1 MVSLELKDEEKKKG
15 IIFMDENT
23 VNHQNKEDF
32 VVSFREK
39 ICYGLGDSACN
50 VVYGLCSTLLTFFY
64 TDYVGVNPLTVGM
77 VFLLTRVFDGVSDI
91 IMGFIVDRTKS
102 KWGKARP
109 WILWMAVP
117 YAVTFV
123 LLFLI
128 PANASNMVHAIYIFV
143 TYNLVNTIVYTA
155 LNLPYST
162 MASLITRDEKSRAST
177 QAWRIF
183 CGPGGKMVV
192 TVSTLPLVRMF
203 GNDQRAWIIV
213 ASIFAVVAL
222 ILLLVC
228 FFNIEERVVIEAAE
242 KETVSV
248 GQNLKALFSNQYWAI
263 CLGLWGFMV
272 MMSTVSGTIT
282 TYYCKYLLGDET
294 LYSLIYA
301 AELIAQCVIVLI
313 VPMFVERFGKRN
325 LTMYGIFL
333 VIAAQVVWMASPL
346 NFTVAMVSAVMR
358 GIGVAPL
365 WACVFPM
372 IADSAE
378 FGQWKTHVRQD
389 GMIFSAASVGSKVGG
404 GLSSAGIGLL
414 MTSVGYDGLAAVQT
428 ETVMVMIKNI
438 CLYAPVFF
446 SVIIIVLCLLYK
458 LDKIYPQV
466 IAELKERDRQGIL

>member
-1 MVSLELKDEEKKKG
+1 
-15 IIFMDENT
+15 MDENT
-23 VNHQNKEDF
+23 VSHQKKEDF

-77 VFLLTRVFDGVSDI
+77 VFLLTRIFDGVSDI

-143 TYNLVNTIVYTA
+143 TYNLVNTVVYTA

-213 ASIFAVVAL
+213 ACIFAIVAL
-222 ILLLVC
+222 LLLLVC

-242 KETVSV
+242 KEKVSV
-248 GQNLKALFSNQYWAI
+248 GKNLKALFSNQYWAI

-301 AELIAQCVIVLI
+301 AELIAQCVVVLI
-313 VPMFVERFGKRN
+313 VPMFVDRFGKRN

-333 VIAAQVVWMASPL
+333 VIAAQVVWMVSPL

-414 MTSVGYDGLAAVQT
+414 MTSVGYDGLAAAQT

-438 CLYAPVFF
+438 CLYAPIFF
-446 SVIIIVLCLLYK
+446 SAIIIVLCLLYK

-466 IAELKERDRQGIL
+466 IVELKERDRQGIL

>member
-1 MVSLELKDEEKKKG
+1 
-15 IIFMDENT
+15 MDENT
-23 VNHQNKEDF
+23 VNHRNKEDF

-77 VFLLTRVFDGVSDI
+77 VFLITRIFDGVSDI

-143 TYNLVNTIVYTA
+143 TYNLVNTVVYTA

-192 TVSTLPLVRMF
+192 TVATLPMVRMF
-203 GNDQRAWIIV
+203 GNDQRAWIMV
-213 ASIFAVVAL
+213 ACIFAVIAL
-222 ILLLVC
+222 ILLLIC

-248 GQNLKALFSNQYWAI
+248 GKNLKALFSNQYWAI

-301 AELIAQCVIVLI
+301 AELIAQCVVVLI
-313 VPMFVERFGKRN
+313 VPMFVDRFGKRN

-333 VIAAQVVWMASPL
+333 VVAAQVVWMISPL
-346 NFTVAMVSAVMR
+346 NFSVAMVSAVMR

-372 IADSAE
+372 IADCAE

-428 ETVMVMIKNI
+428 DTVMTMIKNI
-438 CLYAPVFF
+438 CLYAPIGF
-446 SVIIIVLCLLYK
+446 SVIIIILCLLYK

-466 IAELKERDRQGIL
+466 IADLKERDRQGIL

>member
-1 MVSLELKDEEKKKG
+1 
-15 IIFMDENT
+15 MDENT
-23 VNHQNKEDF
+23 VSHQKKEDF

-77 VFLLTRVFDGVSDI
+77 VFLLTRIFDGVSDI

-143 TYNLVNTIVYTA
+143 TYNLVNTVVYTA

-213 ASIFAVVAL
+213 ACIFAVVAL
-222 ILLLVC
+222 LLLLVC

-248 GQNLKALFSNQYWAI
+248 GKNLKALFSNQYWAI

-301 AELIAQCVIVLI
+301 AELIAQCVVVLI
-313 VPMFVERFGKRN
+313 VPMFVDRFGKRN

-333 VIAAQVVWMASPL
+333 VIAAQVVWMVSPL

-414 MTSVGYDGLAAVQT
+414 MTSVGYDGLAAAQT

-438 CLYAPVFF
+438 CLYAPIFF
-446 SVIIIVLCLLYK
+446 SAIIIVLCLLYK